1 MRTGTE
7 QEMLLRA
14 IDAFRNKLIVV
25 SPDYRILAWQCH
37 RDGPAAGDGVGQL
50 CYQVLHAR
58 SGPCGHCA
66 VKTVLETRQPAWSP
80 RNEDLL
86 SGETVPCHY
95 AYPVFSGDAVEAV
108 VSMEMEL
115 PARSQIEEKLQRSNA
130 FLRNLITSAVDG
142 VMAADKKGKVIIYND
157 TAEEIFG
164 YGVQEALETLDIS
177 AIYPDGLEREV
188 MRQLRSEE
196 NGGRGKLKSYLVDVL
211 HRDGTR
217 IPINLNAAIVYEGNR
232 EVATIGFFH
241 DMRESLR
248 MQKVLEKV
256 QLQLMQSE
264 KMASLG
270 KLAAGVAHQLNN
282 PLGGVTLY
290 TRLVLEDYE
299 LPAGARDDLGR
310 VLRDTERCRETVKEL
325 LEFTRQTRHLMQPH
339 DINQAISRTLF
350 LLKNQPLFQNIT
362 IETHLDGGLPPVHSD
377 IQQVN
382 HLFMNLILNAA
393 QAMGGCGRLVIR
405 TSRAPGAADRVHIE
419 ITDSGPGIAADVLP
433 HIFEPFFTTKP
444 EGEGTGLGLSLVYG
458 IVENHG
464 GQIKAT
470 STPGEGAT
478 FVIQLPITP
487 NADGERNSGNDASCS
502 SANLSGR

>member
-7 QEMLLRA
+7 QEILLKA
-14 IDAFRNKLIVV
+14 IDAFRNKLVVV
-25 SPDYRILAWQCH
+25 SPDYRILAWRCH
-37 RDGPAAGDGVGQL
+37 RDAPSEGDGVGQL
-50 CYQVLHAR
+50 CYQILHAR
-58 SGPCGHCA
+58 SEPCGHCA
-66 VKTVLETRQPAWSP
+66 VKTALETRKPAWSP

-86 SGETVPCHY
+86 SDEAVPCHY
-95 AYPVFSGDAVEAV
+95 AYPIFSGDEIEAV
-108 VSMEMEL
+108 VSMEMEM
-115 PARSQIEEKLQRSNA
+115 PTRSQIEEKLQRSNA

-164 YGVQEALETLDIS
+164 YGVQEALATLDIR

-188 MRQLRSEE
+188 MRQLRSEAH
-196 NGGRGKLKSYLVDVL
+196 GGRGKLRSYLVDVL

-217 IPINLNAAIVYEGNR
+217 IPINLNAAIVYEGDR

-241 DMRESLR
+241 DMRETLH
-248 MQKVLEKV
+248 MNKVLEKV
-256 QLQLMQSE
+256 QVQLMQSE

-310 VLRDTERCRETVKEL
+310 VLRDAERCRETVKEL

-339 DINQAISRTLF
+339 DINRAISRTIF
-350 LLKNQPLFQNIT
+350 LLKSQPLFQNIT
-362 IETHLDGGLPPVHSD
+362 IETHIDGNLPPVHSD
-377 IQQVN
+377 IQQIN

-405 TSRAPGAADRVHIE
+405 TSRGPEAADRVLIE
-419 ITDSGPGIAADVLP
+419 ISDSGPGIAADVLP

-444 EGEGTGLGLSLVYG
+444 EGEGTGLGLSMVYG

-478 FVIQLPITP
+478 FVIQLPITQQP
-487 NADGERNSGNDASCS
+487 DGERNSGNDASCS

>member
-1 MRTGTE
+1 
-7 QEMLLRA
+7 
-14 IDAFRNKLIVV
+14 
-25 SPDYRILAWQCH
+25 
-37 RDGPAAGDGVGQL
+37 
-50 CYQVLHAR
+50 
-58 SGPCGHCA
+58 
-66 VKTVLETRQPAWSP
+66 
-80 RNEDLL
+80 
-86 SGETVPCHY
+86 
-95 AYPVFSGDAVEAV
+95 
-108 VSMEMEL
+108 
-115 PARSQIEEKLQRSNA
+115 
-130 FLRNLITSAVDG
+130 
-142 VMAADKKGKVIIYND
+142 
-157 TAEEIFG
+157 
-164 YGVQEALETLDIS
+164 
-177 AIYPDGLEREV
+177 
-188 MRQLRSEE
+188 
-196 NGGRGKLKSYLVDVL
+196 
-211 HRDGTR
+211 
-217 IPINLNAAIVYEGNR
+217 
-232 EVATIGFFH
+232 
-241 DMRESLR
+241 
-248 MQKVLEKV
+248 
-256 QLQLMQSE
+256 MQSE

-310 VLRDTERCRETVKEL
+310 VLRDAERCRETVKEL

-362 IETHLDGGLPPVHSD
+362 IETHIDGSLPPVHSD
-377 IQQVN
+377 IQQIN

-405 TSRAPGAADRVHIE
+405 TSRAPGVADHVHIE
-419 ITDSGPGIAADVLP
+419 ISDSGPGIAADVLP

-444 EGEGTGLGLSLVYG
+444 EGEGTGLGLSMVYG

-487 NADGERNSGNDASCS
+487 KTDGERNSGNDASCS
-502 SANLSGR
+502 SADLSGR

>member
-1 MRTGTE
+1 
-7 QEMLLRA
+7 
-14 IDAFRNKLIVV
+14 
-25 SPDYRILAWQCH
+25 
-37 RDGPAAGDGVGQL
+37 
-50 CYQVLHAR
+50 
-58 SGPCGHCA
+58 
-66 VKTVLETRQPAWSP
+66 
-80 RNEDLL
+80 
-86 SGETVPCHY
+86 
-95 AYPVFSGDAVEAV
+95 
-108 VSMEMEL
+108 
-115 PARSQIEEKLQRSNA
+115 
-130 FLRNLITSAVDG
+130 
-142 VMAADKKGKVIIYND
+142 
-157 TAEEIFG
+157 
-164 YGVQEALETLDIS
+164 
-177 AIYPDGLEREV
+177 
-188 MRQLRSEE
+188 
-196 NGGRGKLKSYLVDVL
+196 VL

-217 IPINLNAAIVYEGNR
+217 IPINLNAAIVYEGDR

-241 DMRESLR
+241 DMREALR

-299 LPAGARDDLGR
+299 LPAGAREDLGR
-310 VLRDTERCRETVKEL
+310 VLRDAERCRETVKEL

-339 DINQAISRTLF
+339 DLHQAISRTLF

-362 IETHLDGGLPPVHSD
+362 IETHLDGSLPPVHSD

-393 QAMGGCGRLVIR
+393 QAMGGCGRLAIR
-405 TSRAPGAADRVHIE
+405 TSRAPGAAERVHIE
-419 ITDSGPGIAADVLP
+419 ISDSGPGIAADVLP

-444 EGEGTGLGLSLVYG
+444 EGEGTGLGLSMVYG

-502 SANLSGR
+502 SADLSGR

>member
-7 QEMLLRA
+7 QEILLKA

-25 SPDYRILAWQCH
+25 SPDYCILAWRCH
-37 RDGPAAGDGVGQL
+37 RDAPSDGEGVGQL

-58 SGPCGHCA
+58 SEPCGHCA
-66 VKTVLETRQPAWSP
+66 VKTVLETRRPAWSP

-95 AYPVFSGDAVEAV
+95 AYPIFAGDAIEAV

-115 PARSQIEEKLQRSNA
+115 PARSQIEEELQRSNA

-164 YGVQEALETLDIS
+164 YGVQEALATLDIR
-177 AIYPDGLEREV
+177 AIYPAGIEREV
-188 MRQLRSEE
+188 MRQLRSEAH
-196 NGGRGKLKSYLVDVL
+196 GGRGKLRSYLVDVL

-217 IPINLNAAIVYEGNR
+217 IPINLNAAIVYEGDR

-241 DMRESLR
+241 DMRATLH
-248 MQKVLEKV
+248 MDKVLEKV
-256 QLQLMQSE
+256 QVQLMQSE

-310 VLRDTERCRETVKEL
+310 VLRDAERCRETVKEL

-362 IETHLDGGLPPVHSD
+362 IETHLGGSLPPVHSD
-377 IQQVN
+377 IQQIN

-405 TSRAPGAADRVHIE
+405 TSRAPDAADRVHIE
-419 ITDSGPGIAADVLP
+419 ISDSGPGIAADVLP

-444 EGEGTGLGLSLVYG
+444 EGEGTGLGLSMVYG

-464 GQIKAT
+464 GQIKAA
-470 STPGEGAT
+470 SPPGEGAT

-487 NADGERNSGNDASCS
+487 NTDGERNSGNDASCS
-502 SANLSGR
+502 SADLSGR

>member
-7 QEMLLRA
+7 KEMLLKA

-25 SPDYRILAWQCH
+25 SPDYCILAWRCH
-37 RDGPAAGDGVGQL
+37 RDAPSDGEGVGQL

-58 SGPCGHCA
+58 SEPCGHCA
-66 VKTVLETRQPAWSP
+66 VKTVLETRRPAWSP

-95 AYPVFSGDAVEAV
+95 AYPIFAGDAIEAV

-115 PARSQIEEKLQRSNA
+115 PARSQIEEELQRSNA

-164 YGVQEALETLDIS
+164 YGVQEALATLDIR
-177 AIYPDGLEREV
+177 AIYPAGVEREV
-188 MRQLRSEE
+188 MRQLRSEAH
-196 NGGRGKLKSYLVDVL
+196 GGRGKLRSYLVDVL

-217 IPINLNAAIVYEGNR
+217 IPINLNAAIVYEGDR

-241 DMRESLR
+241 DMREALH
-248 MQKVLEKV
+248 MNKVLEKV
-256 QLQLMQSE
+256 QVQLMQSE

-310 VLRDTERCRETVKEL
+310 VLRDAERCRETVKEL

-362 IETHLDGGLPPVHSD
+362 IETHLGGSLPPVHSD
-377 IQQVN
+377 IQQIN

-405 TSRAPGAADRVHIE
+405 TSCAPGAADRVHIE
-419 ITDSGPGIAADVLP
+419 ISDSGPGIAADVLP

-444 EGEGTGLGLSLVYG
+444 EGEGTGLGLSMVYG

-478 FVIQLPITP
+478 FVIQLPITS
-487 NADGERNSGNDASCS
+487 NTDGERNSGNDASCS
-502 SANLSGR
+502 SADLSGR

>member
-1 MRTGTE
+1 
-7 QEMLLRA
+7 
-14 IDAFRNKLIVV
+14 
-25 SPDYRILAWQCH
+25 
-37 RDGPAAGDGVGQL
+37 
-50 CYQVLHAR
+50 
-58 SGPCGHCA
+58 
-66 VKTVLETRQPAWSP
+66 VK
-80 RNEDLL
+80 
-86 SGETVPCHY
+86 
-95 AYPVFSGDAVEAV
+95 
-108 VSMEMEL
+108 
-115 PARSQIEEKLQRSNA
+115 
-130 FLRNLITSAVDG
+130 
-142 VMAADKKGKVIIYND
+142 
-157 TAEEIFG
+157 
-164 YGVQEALETLDIS
+164 EALETLDIRT
-177 AIYPDGLEREV
+177 IYPDGLEREV
-188 MRQLRSEE
+188 MRQLRSEAH
-196 NGGRGKLKSYLVDVL
+196 GGRGKLRSYLVDVL

-217 IPINLNAAIVYEGNR
+217 IPINLNAAIIYEGDR

-241 DMRESLR
+241 DMRETLH
-248 MQKVLEKV
+248 MNKVLEKV
-256 QLQLMQSE
+256 QVQLMQSE

-299 LPAGARDDLGR
+299 LPPGARDDLGR
-310 VLRDTERCRETVKEL
+310 VLRDAERCRETVKEL

-339 DINQAISRTLF
+339 DINRAISRTLF

-362 IETHLDGGLPPVHSD
+362 IETHIDGHLPPVHSD
-377 IQQVN
+377 IQQIN

-405 TSRAPGAADRVHIE
+405 TSRAPEAADRVLIE
-419 ITDSGPGIAADVLP
+419 ISDSGPGIAADVLP

-444 EGEGTGLGLSLVYG
+444 EGEGTGLGLSMVYG

-478 FVIQLPITP
+478 FVIQLPITQP
-487 NADGERNSGNDASCS
+487 PDGERNSGNDASCS

>member
-1 MRTGTE
+1 MRTGTG
-7 QEMLLRA
+7 QDILLKA

-25 SPDYRILAWQCH
+25 SPDYRILAWRGR
-37 RDGPAAGDGVGQL
+37 RDGPSDGDLVGQP

-58 SGPCGHCA
+58 SEPCGHCA
-66 VKTVLETRQPAWSP
+66 VKIVLETSKPAWSP
-80 RNEDLL
+80 RNEEFP
-86 SGETVPCHY
+86 SGGTVPCLY
-95 AYPVFSGDAVEAV
+95 AYPLFSGDAIEAV
-108 VSMEMEL
+108 VSMEMDL

-164 YGVQEALETLDIS
+164 YGVQEALATLDIRT
-177 AIYPDGLEREV
+177 IYPDGLEREV
-188 MRQLRSEE
+188 MRQLRSEAH
-196 NGGRGKLKSYLVDVL
+196 GGRGKLKSYLVDVL

-217 IPINLNAAIVYEGNR
+217 IPINLNAAIVYEGDR

-241 DMRESLR
+241 DMRETLR
-248 MQKVLEKV
+248 MKKVLEKV

-299 LPAGARDDLGR
+299 LSPGARDDLGR
-310 VLRDTERCRETVKEL
+310 VLRDAERCRETVKEL

-350 LLKNQPLFQNIT
+350 LLQNQPLFQNIT
-362 IETHLDGGLPPVHSD
+362 IEMHLDGSLPPIHSD
-377 IQQVN
+377 IQQIN

-393 QAMGGCGRLVIR
+393 QAMGGCGRLAIS
-405 TSRAPGAADRVHIE
+405 TSRAPGDAERVRVE
-419 ITDSGPGIAADVLP
+419 ISDSGPGIAADVLP

-444 EGEGTGLGLSLVYG
+444 VGEGTGLGLSMVYG

-464 GQIKAT
+464 GQIKAM

-487 NADGERNSGNDASCS
+487 KADGERNSGNDASCS
-502 SANLSGR
+502 SASLSGR

>member
-1 MRTGTE
+1 MRTETE
-7 QEMLLRA
+7 QEILLKA
-14 IDAFRNKLIVV
+14 IDAFRNTLIVV
-25 SPDYRILAWQCH
+25 SPDYRILAWRSH
-37 RDGPAAGDGVGQL
+37 RDGSSDVDRVGRF

-58 SGPCGHCA
+58 SEPCGRCA
-66 VKTVLETRQPAWSP
+66 VKAVLETRQPAWSA

-86 SGETVPCHY
+86 SGEAVPCHY
-95 AYPVFSGDAVEAV
+95 AYPVFSGDAIEAV

-115 PARSQIEEKLQRSNA
+115 PAHSQIEEQLQRSNA

-164 YGVQEALETLDIS
+164 YGVQEALATLDIR

-188 MRQLRSEE
+188 MRQLRSEAH
-196 NGGRGKLKSYLVDVL
+196 GGRGKLKSYLVDVL

-217 IPINLNAAIVYEGNR
+217 IPINLNAAIVYEGDR

-241 DMRESLR
+241 DMRETLR
-248 MQKVLEKV
+248 MKKVLEKV

-299 LPAGARDDLGR
+299 LPPGAREDLDR
-310 VLRDTERCRETVKEL
+310 VLRDAERCRETVKEL

-362 IETHLDGGLPPVHSD
+362 VETQLDGSLPPVDSD
-377 IQQVN
+377 IQQIN
-382 HLFMNLILNAA
+382 HLCMNLILNAA
-393 QAMGGCGRLVIR
+393 QAMGGCGRLAIR
-405 TSRAPGAADRVHIE
+405 TSRAPGAADRVQIE
-419 ITDSGPGIAADVLP
+419 ISDSGPGIAADVLP
-433 HIFEPFFTTKP
+433 YIFEPFFTTKP

-464 GQIKAT
+464 GQIKAM

-478 FVIQLPITP
+478 FVIQLPITHKG
-487 NADGERNSGNDASCS
+487 DGERNSGNDASCS
-502 SANLSGR
+502 SANLGGR